1 MLFTSEYSM
10 KMPLFEALMTS
21 LVGIVTVICIL
32 AIIAILIILV
42 SKVIRGVENAAAKK
56 KANAAPVAVTPAAST
71 AKPTGV
77 IPVAGV
83 SQGTIDLVNVDEK
96 TAAIIMAIVSDK
108 SGIPLNRLSFK
119 SIKLVED
126 EKK

>member
-32 AIIAILIILV
+32 AIIAVLIILV

>member
-1 MLFTSEYSM
+1 M

-21 LVGIVTVICIL
+21 LVGIVTVMIIL
-32 AIIAILIILV
+32 AVIAMLIILV
-42 SKVIRGVENAAAKK
+42 SKVIRVFESAAAKK
-56 KANAAPVAVTPAAST
+56 KAAPAAAVASAAPAG
-71 AKPTGV
+71 KPTGV

>member
-21 LVGIVTVICIL
+21 LVGIVTVIFIL
-32 AIIAILIILV
+32 AVIAVLIILV
-42 SKVIRGVENAAAKK
+42 SKVIRTVENAASKK
-56 KANAAPVAVTPAAST
+56 KAAPAAAAAPAAPVG
-71 AKPTGV
+71 KPTGV

-126 EKK
+126 ENK